1 MIFFLA
7 GIMTTGTSR
16 FNSRHYFQHYT
27 DKSEYGNYYYIFNLN
42 RDSVDEMV
50 AKAFGSYY
58 LLFNQFIPFE
68 LIIILEMVK
77 IHYTILME
85 SDIELYNEEAG
96 NRFLVQNL
104 SMHEEI
110 G

>member
-1 MIFFLA
+1 
-7 GIMTTGTSR
+7 MTAGTSR
-16 FNSRHYFQHYT
+16 FNSRHYFKHYT